1 MGEDRPKL
9 RSLGEVPE
17 PNFAKQGQRVIGW
30 IIVVFLAII
39 GLLYAIGVLPR

>member
-1 MGEDRPKL
+1 MDRWAVKIVES
-9 RSLGEVPE
+9 RSTE